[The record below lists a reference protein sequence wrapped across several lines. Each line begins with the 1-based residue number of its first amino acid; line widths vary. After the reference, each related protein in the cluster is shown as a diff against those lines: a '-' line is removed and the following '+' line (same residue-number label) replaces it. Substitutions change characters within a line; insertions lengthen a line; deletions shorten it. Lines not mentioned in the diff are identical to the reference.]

1 MNTEL
6 INSICYDSEDIGEDG
21 HGERT
26 LVTCKQENVEDAV
39 KECITYWPQ
48 SFCAKTIR
56 DFNQNHS

>member
-1 MNTEL
+1 MAEAMNTEL

-39 KECITYWPQ
+39 TDHSAQYSTFCMVCIG
-48 SFCAKTIR
+48 
-56 DFNQNHS
+56 